1 MLQIIVNKNEGV
13 HRTGICSKKK
23 AAEVSGCFSKMVSAW
38 DIAHEPAAARRRE
51 RSTPDGLRK
60 ACG

>member
-1 MLQIIVNKNEGV
+1 MKMKEYIERESVL
-13 HRTGICSKKK
+13 KK
-23 AAEVSGCFSKMVSAW
+23 AAEVFGRFSKMVSAW